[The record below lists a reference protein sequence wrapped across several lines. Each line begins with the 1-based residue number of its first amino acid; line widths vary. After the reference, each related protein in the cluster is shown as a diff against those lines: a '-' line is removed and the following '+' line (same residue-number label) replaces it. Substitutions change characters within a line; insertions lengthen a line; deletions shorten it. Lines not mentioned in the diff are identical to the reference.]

1 MTVCHV
7 EAWTSRLISHITI
20 PDSCTCDDEYI
31 SYQNTHAYP
40 FPSVL
45 SVTQTEGYV
54 FAYTLST
61 TLIHRA
67 LEPPL
72 GNNISSFRDHEL
84 REPLLVFNMP
94 VASDAANVTSPSH
107 EGFT

>member
-1 MTVCHV
+1 MLRREHHDSYHISRSQIRVHV
-7 EAWTSRLISHITI
+7 TTST
-20 PDSCTCDDEYI
+20 
-31 SYQNTHAYP
+31 YQNTHAYP

-61 TLIHRA
+61 TLIHRT

-94 VASDAANVTSPSH
+94 VASDAANMTPPNH